1 MQSLRGKE
9 SWQHAIENNWNMI
22 LCSYNNNTIKYMMRT
37 LTLDSECKKGI
48 LPFSVINH
56 LEKFLVYKV

>member
-1 MQSLRGKE
+1 
-9 SWQHAIENNWNMI
+9 
-22 LCSYNNNTIKYMMRT
+22 MMRT